1 MPNRASTYSII
12 WFIKFFFKA
21 FGVFLGFCL
30 TLVLIVYISLAGSD
44 VEVFSTRDA
53 AEARKQAYSDGTIQG
68 AGPGDV
74 QFDYGYDLLKIVK
87 RTIG

>member
-1 MPNRASTYSII
+1 ME
-12 WFIKFFFKA
+12 
-21 FGVFLGFCL
+21 VF
-30 TLVLIVYISLAGSD
+30 VLLKGYNYEGYGSD
-44 VEVFSTRDA
+44 VEVFSTREA

-68 AGPGDV
+68 VGLGDV